1 MKRILSF
8 ALSLFLLAPMMFSCN
23 NENSSYSDLM
33 SGITNID
40 STDDDGNG
48 SASKTGADI
57 HLSVEVKDGVMEF
70 RTRSDSKAPM
80 DKHVECAVAVNV
92 VNKNLSFGSMY
103 MDDAGMIWFRYSYIF
118 FDACPS
124 IGVIA
129 TIIKMAVETMD
140 RYDDIIIRGIR

>member
-1 MKRILSF
+1 MTDEQSPSFTNDQAFQALREACDASQWRYTVSGRSIF
-8 ALSLFLLAPMMFSCN
+8 ALF
-23 NENSSYSDLM
+23 
-33 SGITNID
+33 G
-40 STDDDGNG
+40 
-48 SASKTGADI
+48 SKTGADI

-140 RYDDIIIRGIR
+140 RYYDIIPRGIR